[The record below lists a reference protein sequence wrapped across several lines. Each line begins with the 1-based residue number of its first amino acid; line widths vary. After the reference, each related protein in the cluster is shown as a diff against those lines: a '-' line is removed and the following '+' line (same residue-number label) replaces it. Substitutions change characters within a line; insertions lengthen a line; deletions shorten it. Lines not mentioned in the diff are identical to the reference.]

1 MKNRKIAELK
11 KGRFFKIKKKI
22 NLEFNRFNAIYPV
35 WTSVRIVNPQDIIIN
50 FICYLYS
57 FTSRKSCYENVIVVH
72 IHHIF

>member
-35 WTSVRIVNPQDIIIN
+35 WSQ
-50 FICYLYS
+50 
-57 FTSRKSCYENVIVVH
+57 YEL
-72 IHHIF
+72 